1 MRVEIR
7 FVGLG
12 GQGIVKAGLITA
24 IAACIYCNKKVVLTQ
39 SYGPE
44 SRGRIS
50 RSEVI
55 ISDDEID
62 FPMVTE
68 PDILV
73 LMAQNAYDRYVENIK
88 KNGIMILDPDM
99 IPHEKKIEN
108 VRIFRVPAMRIAENL
123 GERITANIVMLGS
136 LTAIT
141 GVIDR
146 EAMIKAIRK
155 NVPRG
160 LEEVNLEAFKRGY
173 EYGENLLR
181 ASLPP

>member
-12 GQGIVKAGLITA
+12 GQGIIKAGLITA
-24 IAACIYCNKKVVLTQ
+24 TAACIYCNKNAVLTQ

-62 FPMVTE
+62 FPMATE

-73 LMAQNAYDRYVENIK
+73 LMAQYAYDRYADSVK
-88 KNGIMILDPDM
+88 KGGIIILDPDL
-99 IPHEKKIEN
+99 IPREKKIEN
-108 VRIFRVPAMRIAENL
+108 AKVFRIPATRIAESL
-123 GERITANIVMLGS
+123 GERIAANIVMLGA

-141 GVIDR
+141 GVIDV
-146 EAMIKAIRK
+146 EAMIKAIRE
-155 NVPRG
+155 NIPEG
-160 LEEVNLEAFKRGY
+160 LEVNLEAFKRGY

-181 ASLPP
+181 ASLPL